1 MIRNDRFES
10 RWSSLKKDRSR
21 RQARRAKFAGR
32 LEDLEPRQL
41 LAADPV
47 ISEFVALNTAVLQD
61 EDGAYSDWLEIQNR
75 GDITANIS
83 DYYLTNDAAD
93 LTKWQ
98 VPDGTSLAP
107 GEALVIF
114 ASDKNRTG
122 AELHTNFTI
131 DELGGDLAFVAPDG
145 TTIVSDFSGH
155 PALGKDQAYGSF
167 HPSGDE
173 DFVPMGSDVRIFVP
187 SDDSLGT
194 TWTGGNEPFDDV
206 AWTAGTSGVGYD
218 TRDAASVFT
227 VSTYASTSTIS
238 TLAGAVS
245 AIAGNNLRAGFP
257 VTAEYQVV
265 NFEDTAG
272 GANFGNDVRFPGLPS
287 GDNNN
292 FAMLATTTFF
302 LSSEQAGT
310 WTFGFNSDDGGRV
323 RVDGTDVIVDD
334 SNHAPTDFFGQINL
348 AAGQHTLEYV
358 MWEQG
363 GGAEAELFASPGNKT
378 AFDNSFSLVGDPD
391 GVLPLTSLD
400 SLIENAMDHRTHI
413 GYMKNGDH
421 VNNATVNHYK
431 SIAAFGPIKPELPPF
446 RIYDLDDT
454 PATPYSP

>member
-32 LEDLEPRQL
+32 LEDLESRQL

-61 EDGAYSDWLEIQNR
+61 EDGAYSDWLEVQNR
-75 GDITANIS
+75 GDMTANIS
-83 DYYLTNDAAD
+83 DYYLTDDVAD
-93 LTKWQ
+93 LAKWQ
-98 VPDGTSLAP
+98 IPSGTSLAP
-107 GEALVIF
+107 GETLVVF
-114 ASDKNRTG
+114 ASGKDRTG

-167 HPSGDE
+167 RPSGDE
-173 DFVPMGSDVRIFVP
+173 DFVPTGSDVRILVP

-194 TWTGGNEPFDDV
+194 TWTGGNEPFDDA
-206 AWTAGTSGVGYD
+206 AWIAGTSAVGYD
-218 TRDAASVFT
+218 TRDASSVFT
-227 VSTYASTSTIS
+227 VSTYASTSQIS
-238 TLAGAVS
+238 SLAGVDN

-257 VTAEYQVV
+257 VTEEHQVV
-265 NFEDTAG
+265 NFVDSGAG
-272 GANFGNDVRFPGLPS
+272 GNFGNDVRFPGLPT
-287 GDNNN
+287 GDNND

-302 LSSEQAGT
+302 LSSDQAGF

-323 RVDGTDVIVDD
+323 RVDEIDVIVDD
-334 SNHAPTDFFGQINL
+334 TAHGPADFFGDINL

-358 MWEQG
+358 FFERA
-363 GGAEAELFASPGNKT
+363 GGAEAELFK
-378 AFDNSFSLVGDPD
+378 
-391 GVLPLTSLD
+391 
-400 SLIENAMDHRTHI
+400 EQ
-413 GYMKNGDH
+413 
-421 VNNATVNHYK
+421 
-431 SIAAFGPIKPELPPF
+431 
-446 RIYDLDDT
+446 
-454 PATPYSP
+454 